1 MLCDNKVVLTVQE
14 NRNQRNE
21 TSKKNQTGTDDLEKL
36 KGTFATMK
44 TAPAKKDC
52 RRTLIEHVYTE
63 KKRSKPRVYAETVE
77 FNGNSMW
84 VETKKLTGGSRNI
97 LDLSKIG
104 VRTIDGEKVNAAG
117 SVEFFGVPKEN
128 YAFEKD
134 IELEYDGKVYI
145 GNTIK
150 YAPRNSNWRLQ
161 MKGVADDGSKMT
173 YLTSPRLGIP
183 GGMTEKILVFEK
195 TSIPDRYK
203 LHIYEEGSLQQFKE
217 MSKDWACMGRNGRY
231 YGHLK

>member
-1 MLCDNKVVLTVQE
+1 MY
-14 NRNQRNE
+14 
-21 TSKKNQTGTDDLEKL
+21 S
-36 KGTFATMK
+36 
-44 TAPAKKDC
+44 
-52 RRTLIEHVYTE
+52 
-63 KKRSKPRVYAETVE
+63 ETVE
-77 FNGNSMW
+77 CNGNPMW
-84 VETKKLTGGSRNI
+84 IETKKLTGGSRNI

-104 VRTIDGEKVNAAG
+104 VRTIDGEKVKVAG

-150 YAPRNSNWRLQ
+150 YTPRNSNWRLQ
-161 MKGVADDGSKMT
+161 MKGVANDGSKMT
-173 YLTSPRLGIP
+173 YLTNPRLGIP
-183 GGMTEKILVFEK
+183 GVMTKKILVFEE

-203 LHIYEEGSLQQFKE
+203 LHIYEEDSLQQFKE

>member
-1 MLCDNKVVLTVQE
+1 M
-14 NRNQRNE
+14 
-21 TSKKNQTGTDDLEKL
+21 
-36 KGTFATMK
+36 
-44 TAPAKKDC
+44 
-52 RRTLIEHVYTE
+52 
-63 KKRSKPRVYAETVE
+63 YAETVE

-104 VRTIDGEKVNAAG
+104 VRTIGGEKVKAAG

-203 LHIYEEGSLQQFKE
+203 LHIYEEGLLQQFKE